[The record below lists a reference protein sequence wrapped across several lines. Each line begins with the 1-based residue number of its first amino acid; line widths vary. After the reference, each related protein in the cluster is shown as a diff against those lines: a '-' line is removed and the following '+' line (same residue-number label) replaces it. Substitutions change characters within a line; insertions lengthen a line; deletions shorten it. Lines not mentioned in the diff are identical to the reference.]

1 MAAGW
6 ILDLVAVLGL
16 AMLCGLWVA
25 VQAWVARRDSCQ
37 PGVEG
42 RCGCKG
48 WKAPDAAGESSCER
62 AAGPA
67 PPGQL
72 VHFPTRR

>member
-6 ILDLVAVLGL
+6 ILDLAAVLGL
-16 AMLCGLWVA
+16 AALCGVWVA
-25 VQAWVARRDSCQ
+25 VQAFVARRDPCQ

-48 WKAPDAAGESSCER
+48 WKASDAAGESTCER
-62 AAGPA
+62 ADGAA